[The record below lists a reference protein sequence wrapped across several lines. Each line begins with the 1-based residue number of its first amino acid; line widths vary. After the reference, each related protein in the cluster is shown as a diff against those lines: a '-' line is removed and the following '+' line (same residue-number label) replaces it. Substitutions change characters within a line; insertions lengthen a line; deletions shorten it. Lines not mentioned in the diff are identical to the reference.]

1 MPVTPKPRRLTND
14 AIVWDVQFR
23 PTPGT
28 TPRREIFDTKI
39 DADAFIALA
48 DKVGWPAAVQARDMA
63 DIGSNVVPTREAF
76 TDYLDEVRAHA
87 ETATV
92 EKYQELWRNYIEED
106 FGDWPITQIT
116 KAQVVGWVHRL
127 REEPSKASQMAI
139 ARAEAKRQAKIA
151 TLRRKGL
158 SLKQATIEAN
168 SVIPLPEPR
177 ALSAKSIKNIHAVL
191 STALQMRV
199 GKDLG
204 LNPAKGVTLP
214 RTEKMRPPVFLR
226 HDEYAAI
233 RSEVPEQW
241 RLLIDFIAATGVR
254 MGELMALRPEDFQLR
269 ATPPLVHVQR
279 AFKRQRGTW
288 KVGPPKTEAGVR
300 YVSLPES
307 IIRPLRKRLQE
318 TPRGQYLFTNTRGS
332 RLDDNRF
339 HQRVWNP
346 ACYRAGF
353 LDPIPRLH
361 DLRHTHA
368 SWLIEEG
375 VDLKT
380 IQRRLGHEKS
390 STTMDIYGHISPTSQ
405 ARAATATEDIMDAIG
420 KAGPVG
426 PTT

>member
-1 MPVTPKPRRLTND
+1 MTVTPRPYTVKDGTVLWRIQFRLTPGARPHREVFDSKED
-14 AIVWDVQFR
+14 AL
-23 PTPGT
+23 T
-28 TPRREIFDTKI
+28 
-39 DADAFIALA
+39 FIALV
-48 DKVGWPAAVQARDMA
+48 DRVGWGAAVQARDQSDA
-63 DIGSNVVPTREAF
+63 GVDIVTTREVF
-76 TDYLDEVRAHA
+76 EDYLAEVRAHA
-87 ETATV
+87 EVATV
-92 EKYQELWRNYIEED
+92 EKYEELWRNYVDEA
-106 FGDWPITQIT
+106 FGAWPITQIT
-116 KAQVVGWVHRL
+116 KGRVVDWVQKL

-139 ARAEAKRQAKIA
+139 ARAEAKRQARIE

-168 SVIPLPEPR
+168 SANPMPEPR
-177 ALSAKSIKNIHAVL
+177 TLSAKSIKNIHAVL
-191 STALQMRV
+191 STSLQMRV

-214 RTEKMRPPVFLR
+214 RTEKMRPPMFLR
-226 HDEYAAI
+226 HDEYAAL
-233 RSEVPEQW
+233 RAEVPEQW
-241 RLLIDFIAATGVR
+241 HLLNDFIAATGVR
-254 MGELMALRPEDFQLR
+254 IGELMALRPEDFQLR

-288 KVGPPKTEAGVR
+288 KVGPPKTDAGVR

-307 IIRPLRKRLQE
+307 IIPPLSRRLRE
-318 TPRGQYLFTNTRGS
+318 TPRGQYVFTNARGT

-353 LDPIPRLH
+353 LVPIPRLH

-380 IQRRLGHEKS
+380 IQKRLGHEKS
-390 STTMDIYGHISPTSQ
+390 STTMDI
-405 ARAATATEDIMDAIG
+405 
-420 KAGPVG
+420 
-426 PTT
+426 